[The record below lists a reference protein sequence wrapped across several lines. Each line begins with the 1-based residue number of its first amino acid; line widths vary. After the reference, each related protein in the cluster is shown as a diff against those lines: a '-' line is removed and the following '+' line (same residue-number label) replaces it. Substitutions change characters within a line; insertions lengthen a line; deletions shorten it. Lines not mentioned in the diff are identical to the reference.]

1 MPRTEPGAYV
11 LTPVDTRELHAS
23 IELALYKHEMERKL
37 RQTERW
43 LAATLKS
50 IGEAVVAT
58 DENGRAVF
66 INPVAEALTGWKR
79 QEASGQDSGV
89 GLRLVHP

>member
-1 MPRTEPGAYV
+1 MPTTEPGAYV

-23 IELALYKHEMERKL
+23 IELTLYKHEMERKL

-50 IGEAVVAT
+50 IGRQSSPPT
-58 DENGRAVF
+58 R
-66 INPVAEALTGWKR
+66 TGTSFLSIPWPKR
-79 QEASGQDSGV
+79 
-89 GLRLVHP
+89 